1 MEHYLLSATTIEAAQ
16 ARAAAFEATGHGRH
30 FAKQLKEARAGLDTI
45 GADDLQYIRD
55 LIDSCNPLYDVLT
68 GLYSLGYK
76 RGQAAGPD
84 LQLTIEEG
92 GAKK

>member
-1 MEHYLLSATTIEAAQ
+1 MEHFLLSSTTVEAAQ
-16 ARAAAFEATGHGRH
+16 ARAAAFEATGHGKA
-30 FAKQLKEARAGLDTI
+30 FAKQLREAKHGLDTI

-68 GLYSLGYK
+68 GLYSLGYE

-84 LQLTIEEG
+84 LDLTIAEG